1 MLPRNFYCTSSSD
14 PQKYFVHNTSTIR
27 RPSVAIPLC
36 SSAYTTRF
44 TKSGKVQKLF
54 HLRGLALLARTWHV
68 RPPETEAAGLR
79 FDVCHVRINTF
90 MMLRPV
96 FTATTVVAL
105 YFMQCSKKASL
116 GKMALFC
123 SLGSWRSILYDSR
136 ERVMALQP
144 EVNFNE

>member
-68 RPPETEAAGLR
+68 RLPETEAAGLR

-105 YFMQCSKKASL
+105 YSMQRSKKRVRVWARWHCFV
-116 GKMALFC
+116 ALARGAVYC
-123 SLGSWRSILYDSR
+123 MTL
-136 ERVMALQP
+136 E
-144 EVNFNE
+144 NELWLFSPR